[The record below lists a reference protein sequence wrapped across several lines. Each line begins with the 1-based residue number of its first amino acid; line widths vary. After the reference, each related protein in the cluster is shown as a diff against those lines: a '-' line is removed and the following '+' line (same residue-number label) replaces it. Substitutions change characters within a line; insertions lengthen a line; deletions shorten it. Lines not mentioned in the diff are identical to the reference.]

1 MGDAYVLGDGLP
13 ELAAALDL
21 AEVGLSV
28 RVAVPPRGECG
39 DSWDELDDRGEFDPD
54 GSLRGLLE
62 HISAPLDEGDAP
74 LDAARP
80 AATPPGAVLLRDAA
94 GGWAPQPEPAV
105 LGIPAVPL
113 SSRAFALLGTGG
125 ALRAY
130 LDRVRPVLTIG
141 KTHALGAL
149 VQSRLGGATLE
160 RLVQPIVRERF
171 GVSAD
176 EVDVAIAA
184 PGLNEA
190 LTVAGSLSGAALA
203 YAERDVARE
212 TRVAPRGGW
221 LALRD
226 ALLERLT
233 LYGVSFGEASAADVR
248 RGESEADE
256 WVVAEGDA
264 EFRARALVVGARAIR
279 DSSGAPGELEA
290 LDGLLPRH
298 LRIGAVVGIED
309 PGLPD
314 APDGLPALQTVTLA
328 GGERWSVR
336 VEPGGGAPL
345 ARVAGPAI
353 PADRAPGA
361 AEARSRILEAL
372 EASSLSPRG
381 SDTPH
386 AAASAAPHATVGQ
399 RDEAADRLEG
409 FRESAPDLLPVGAAL
424 HGGAVASALAD
435 ARTAAVL
442 LRRRLTGISG

>member
-1 MGDAYVLGDGLP
+1 MGDVYVLGDGLP

-28 RVAVPPRGECG
+28 RVAVTPHGECG
-39 DSWDELDDRGEFDPD
+39 DSWDGLDDRGEFDPD

-62 HISAPLDEGDAP
+62 HIAAPLDGGAAP

-80 AATPPGAVLLRDAA
+80 AATPPGTVLLRDAA
-94 GGWAPQPEPAV
+94 GRWAPQPEPAV

-212 TRVAPRGGW
+212 TRVTPRGGW

-226 ALLERLT
+226 ALLDRLT
-233 LYGVSFGEASAADVR
+233 LYGVSFGEASAADAR
-248 RGESEADE
+248 RGDAEADE
-256 WVVAEGDA
+256 WVVAEADA
-264 EFRARALVVGARAIR
+264 EFRARALVVGAGATRCAA
-279 DSSGAPGELEA
+279 APGVLEA
-290 LDGLLPRH
+290 LEGLLPQR
-298 LRIGAVVGIED
+298 LRVSAVVDIED
-309 PGLPD
+309 PGLPEG
-314 APDGLPALQTVTLA
+314 PEVLPALQSVTLA

-336 VEPGGGAPL
+336 VERGGGAPL
-345 ARVAGPAI
+345 ARLTGPAV
-353 PADRAPGA
+353 PADRAPGT
-361 AEARSRILEAL
+361 AEARARILEAL

-381 SDTPH
+381 ADTPH
-386 AAASAAPHATVGQ
+386 AAISAAPHATVEQ
-399 RDEAADRLEG
+399 RDAAADRLEA
-409 FRESAPDLLPVGAAL
+409 FRASTPDLLPVGAAL
-424 HGGAVASALAD
+424 HGAAAASALAD

-442 LRRRLTGISG
+442 LRRRLTGISE